1 MKEHDATE
9 IAYNNGK
16 EAGRAEICAR
26 IRERV
31 NVLAENNAGLFWT
44 AIRLKDLLKLIDQV
58 ERGE

>member
-16 EAGRAEICAR
+16 AVGRAEAFDS
-26 IRERV
+26 IRKKVDHLYQQSEGTMITRS
-31 NVLAENNAGLFWT
+31 VLRDVLQ
-44 AIRLKDLLKLIDQV
+44 LIDQA

>member
-16 EAGRAEICAR
+16 EAGRAEAFAG
-26 IRERV
+26 IREKV

-44 AIRLKDLLKLIDQV
+44 TIRLKDLLYLIDRL